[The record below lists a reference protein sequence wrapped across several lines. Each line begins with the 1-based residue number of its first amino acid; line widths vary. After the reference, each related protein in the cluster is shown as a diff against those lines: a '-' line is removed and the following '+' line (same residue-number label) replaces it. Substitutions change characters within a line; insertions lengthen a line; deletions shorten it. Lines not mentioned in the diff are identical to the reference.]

1 MYNKYYYKSVEELTL
16 EEGALLAG
24 LVKSPNSYSPI
35 DHPEKAKERRDIVI
49 NSMLELE
56 LIEKNEAEQVQ
67 QSSIELNVS
76 ERKQNVAYQ
85 SFIDL
90 TIKEAAENHGIS
102 LEELREKRYKIVTSL
117 RPEFQEIEYEYFQ
130 YDGYFPGNN
139 NNVKGALVMLD
150 QDDAYIVLV
159 DVCG

>member
-1 MYNKYYYKSVEELTL
+1 
-16 EEGALLAG
+16 
-24 LVKSPNSYSPI
+24 
-35 DHPEKAKERRDIVI
+35 
-49 NSMLELE
+49 MLELE
-56 LIEKNEAEQVQ
+56 LIGKKEAEQVQ

-117 RPEFQEIEYEYFQ
+117 RPEFQEIAYEYFQ
-130 YDGYFPGNN
+130 YDGYFPGNKE
-139 NNVKGALVMLD
+139 NVEGAFVMMDQKKGNVVAD
-150 QDDAYIVLV
+150 IGGRSFRSGVLNRV
-159 DVCG
+159 NVHRQHR

>member
-1 MYNKYYYKSVEELTL
+1 
-16 EEGALLAG
+16 
-24 LVKSPNSYSPI
+24 
-35 DHPEKAKERRDIVI
+35 
-49 NSMLELE
+49 MLEVE
-56 LIEKNEAEQVQ
+56 LIGKKEAEQVQ

-117 RPEFQEIEYEYFQ
+117 RPEFQEIAYEYFQ

-139 NNVKGALVMLD
+139 DKLEGAFVMMDEVDWHFVADSEGGKIRVRDWYLVH
-150 QDDAYIVLV
+150 V
-159 DVCG
+159 